1 MKETF
6 FSFES
11 LEVWQKSRVL
21 VSEIYQLV
29 KLFPSYEHHALCDQ
43 IRRSVISVPSNIA
56 EGSGRASLKEKIHF
70 IEIAF
75 GSLME
80 VYCQLQLAV
89 DLGYFKQD
97 LFSTITPEIVSIAK
111 MLTKLRSTFRSQI
124 PPTH

>member
-21 VSEIYQLV
+21 VSEIYRLV

-89 DLGYFKQD
+89 DLGYIKQD

-124 PPTH
+124 SPTH